1 MVLQIGGP
9 LHFEGYTLDKS
20 RWTLEWGQESIAL
33 TRKGLDL
40 LLYLIERRERVV
52 SKDELINDLWPRQVV
67 EISNL
72 TQQIF
77 LLRKALARHPSGNEI
92 IKTVTGRGYRF
103 VAQVD
108 VPVPRQDYADTLVLH
123 EERSVTRV
131 AVEEEFDDGEIAG
144 EIESP

>member
-40 LLYLIERRERVV
+40 LLYLIERRDRVV
-52 SKDELINDLWPRQVV
+52 SRDELLRDLWPRQVV

-77 LLRKALARHPSGNEI
+77 LLRKALARHPSGIEI
-92 IKTVTGRGYRF
+92 IQTVTGRGYRF
-103 VAQVD
+103 VANVD
-108 VPVPRQDYADTLVLH
+108 EPTPPPAQPHTIVFH
-123 EERSVTRV
+123 EQHSVTRV
-131 AVEEEFDDGEIAG
+131 SLEE
-144 EIESP
+144 